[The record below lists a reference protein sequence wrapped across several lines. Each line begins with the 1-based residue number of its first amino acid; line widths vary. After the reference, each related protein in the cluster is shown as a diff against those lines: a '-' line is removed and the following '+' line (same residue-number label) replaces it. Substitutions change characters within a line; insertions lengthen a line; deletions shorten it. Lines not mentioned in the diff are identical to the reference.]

1 MAHLDISAE
10 SLSHSYH
17 SRNGE
22 SRVALRDLNLQLA
35 GPMLYGVLG
44 PNGGGKSTFFR
55 ILATMLKPNSGR
67 ARVAGLDVVAQA
79 HEVRRHLGVVF
90 QTNSL
95 DRQLTV
101 EENLRC
107 QGQLQGLD
115 AQELSVRIGEVLEQ
129 MDLVERR
136 RDLVKELSGGLAR
149 RAELAKALL
158 HRPSILLLDEP
169 SSGLDPQAR
178 RRLWETVDQIRASRP
193 LLVLLTTH
201 LLDEADRCDRL
212 LLLHEGARVREGTP
226 LELKSAIG
234 GEVVLLKSK
243 QPEQLM
249 AILAGH
255 APVLLPHAVRVEVPS
270 GHRFAAEIAD
280 RHPDLVESIE
290 FRRPT
295 LEDVFFAATGAN
307 IV

>member
-1 MAHLDISAE
+1 M
-10 SLSHSYH
+10 
-17 SRNGE
+17 
-22 SRVALRDLNLQLA
+22 ALRGLDLQLN
-35 GPMLYGVLG
+35 GPVLYGVLG
-44 PNGGGKSTFFR
+44 PNGGGKSTLFR
-55 ILATMLKPNSGR
+55 ILATMLKPTSGR
-67 ARVAGLDVVAQA
+67 ARVAGFDVVEQA

-107 QGQLQGLD
+107 QGELQGVNT
-115 AQELSVRIGEVLEQ
+115 QELSGRIDEVLQQ

-136 RDLVKELSGGLAR
+136 RDLVRELSGGLAR

-169 SSGLDPQAR
+169 SAGLDPHAR
-178 RRLWETVDQIRASRP
+178 RRLWETLDQIRATRP

-212 LLLHEGARVREGTP
+212 LLLHEGVRVCEGTP
-226 LELKSAIG
+226 LELKAAIG

-243 QPEQLM
+243 NPEQLM
-249 AILAGH
+249 VLLAAH
-255 APVLLPHAVRVEVPS
+255 TPVLLPHAVRVEVPS
-270 GHRFAAEIAD
+270 GHRFASEMAES
-280 RHPDLVESIE
+280 HPDLVDSVE

-295 LEDVFFAATGAN
+295 LEDVFFAATGAP